1 MATPVILP
9 KVDMDQETGA
19 IAAWHA
25 GEGDWVEKGKP
36 LLTIETNKVAIEVEA
51 PASGVLHL
59 LNMTVGE
66 VMPIGTLI
74 AQILQP
80 GEALPAE
87 NGGAATAA
95 AVTAPPLVM
104 PAQPSAP
111 AVAGNATPVA
121 KRLAADL
128 GVDLG
133 AVAGTGPRGL
143 VTTRDVQAAADTRVP
158 GRVNATP
165 AARRL
170 AREQA
175 VDLAGLAGRGPRGR
189 VQAGDVLAVANARP
203 VDGPS
208 VARAAPA
215 EPPAAD
221 EIVPLSGMRRTI
233 AERMLA
239 SYQTIP
245 HISFMARV
253 DMTGLNALRAELNAH
268 AAEAG
273 LPKIS
278 VTAMLVKAV
287 AHVLLHHP
295 WLNSSLV
302 GDEIRLRKEIHLGV
316 AVALDAGLI
325 VPVVR
330 RADRKGLAALAAE
343 IDDLTARARAGRLTP
358 ADVTGGTFT
367 LSNLGPF
374 GVEQFTALINP
385 PQVAILAVGA
395 AQLEAVP
402 QPDGQ
407 IAARPIVRLT
417 LSADHRVVDGA
428 VAARFLG
435 DLQRTLT
442 APTRLLL

>member
-25 GEGDWVEKGKP
+25 GEGDQVEKGKP

-59 LNMTVGE
+59 LRTTVGE
-66 VMPIGTLI
+66 VMPIGTVI
-74 AQILQP
+74 AQILTP
-80 GEALPAE
+80 GEALPAGS
-87 NGGAATAA
+87 GGATPAARAPLPTAA
-95 AVTAPPLVM
+95 AADH
-104 PAQPSAP
+104 
-111 AVAGNATPVA
+111 ATPVA

-128 GVDLG
+128 GVELS
-133 AVAGTGPRGL
+133 AVAGTGPRGK
-143 VTTRDVQAAADTRVP
+143 VTTRDVQAVAHSSGP
-158 GRVNATP
+158 GKVNATP

-175 VDLAGLAGRGPRGR
+175 VDLGALAGTGPGGR
-189 VQAGDVLAVANARP
+189 VQAGDVLA
-203 VDGPS
+203 
-208 VARAAPA
+208 AAPA
-215 EPPAAD
+215 LAAIEGRRAPERVPATPADSAVPPAAD
-221 EIVPLSGMRRTI
+221 EIVPLAGMRRTI

-245 HISFMARV
+245 HISFVARV
-253 DMTGLNALRAELNAH
+253 DLTGLNAMRAELNAH

-278 VTAMLVKAV
+278 VTTVLVKAV
-287 AHVLLHHP
+287 AHALLRHP

-302 GDEIRLRKEIHLGV
+302 GDEIHLRKDINLGV
-316 AVALDAGLI
+316 AVALDGGLI

-330 RADRKGLAALAAE
+330 QADGKGLAALAAE

-367 LSNLGPF
+367 VSNLGPF

-385 PQVAILAVGA
+385 PQAAILAVGA

-407 IAARPIVRLT
+407 ILARPIMRLT

-435 DLQRTLT
+435 DLQGTLT
-442 APTRLLL
+442 APTRMLL